1 MTLKLENVKN
11 AVESE
16 AEMTVKWS
24 EVAEMAAKLLVIAWA
39 AWLALP
45 LATSHLNVLI
55 SQAEVMKLLGK
66 EGSISLETWNRDVV
80 GTSATVDYFKSK

>member
-1 MTLKLENVKN
+1 M
-11 AVESE
+11 
-16 AEMTVKWS
+16 
-24 EVAEMAAKLLVIAWA
+24 MAAKILVIAWA

-66 EGSISLETWNRDVV
+66 TGF
-80 GTSATVDYFKSK
+80 DYCSNNI